1 MRKTPVFIVL
11 IAVLIIFGTS
21 FSAWAVQ
28 LSARINPE
36 TNSAPIEIKFQ
47 RTIFIEYEQGGQIA
61 DELRNKSWLSQV
73 SADISSP
80 GVVDLMN
87 RINQKIARDGSG
99 ARLSDLN
106 VDYSAKLTG
115 RGLSAT
121 IDYKLILDGELSD
134 YLIRERQGQTPA
146 LVDAGWRGISVDGP
160 VVIDGIE
167 INIPISA
174 IKENE
179 PNVYSKIV

>member
-61 DELRNKSWLSQV
+61 DDLRNKSWLSQV

-121 IDYKLILDGELSD
+121 IDYKLILEGELSD
-134 YLIRERQGQTPA
+134 Y
-146 LVDAGWRGISVDGP
+146 
-160 VVIDGIE
+160 
-167 INIPISA
+167 
-174 IKENE
+174 
-179 PNVYSKIV
+179 